1 MDRAKLL
8 ERLMATFVG
17 ELAEHVRTLNGELL
31 ALEKDPGGAGRA
43 ERFKTLLRAAH
54 SLKGAA
60 RSVNVGLIEEASHR
74 LEDVLLA
81 VRDGRVAPDP
91 GVFALLYAAADA
103 FEEAGMRLREQHD
116 LVGSPLDLLVP
127 GLESAAAGTTP
138 AADEPAPTPTPT
150 PTPPP
155 TPATPPP
162 APRDADQL
170 PPAALVAA
178 TAVGP
183 APAAAPPAAR
193 PAPERPR
200 ESGAFVRVAAEKLDA
215 LLTRS
220 GEMLVARRRVEK
232 RGDQLAALRDS
243 VSRWGEE
250 WRQATHV
257 RAGSARGGERLVLV
271 EKELER
277 FALAFDGDRRQLDRA
292 AGLLDEEVRRARMQP
307 FAEGCQWL
315 ERAARDVAAAEG
327 KLVSLVIDGGD
338 VEIDRSVLEGLK
350 DPLSHLVCNAV
361 DHGVERPEARRAA
374 GKPEAARVRVS
385 AALRGAQVEVVVED
399 DGAGVDLDAVRARL
413 VERGLPEPAD
423 DRDLVEA
430 ILLPGFST
438 AARVTSLSG
447 RGVGLDVVKTR
458 VEACHGTVSVA
469 TQRGRGTRFTLSVP
483 LTLTALRAVML
494 KAGGQTFA
502 LAVAN
507 VQRLVR
513 VDPSEVRMVAGRGV
527 LVVPG
532 GTPIPVAPLAELL
545 GLPEAPAARAEAG
558 KRPGLV
564 VVSGD
569 RRAAVLVD
577 ELLGEQE
584 VTVKGLGDRLR
595 RVRCVSGATILPEG
609 PVALVLNASSL
620 ARAAPGRSAARPA
633 DAPAARKRVLVVDD
647 SVTIRALEKDNLE
660 SAGYEVITAVDGED
674 GWRVLQQQG
683 ADLLISDV
691 EMPRMDGLTLT
702 QTVRSSPRFSGL
714 PVILFTTRASDA
726 DRARGIEVGADAY
739 MVKSS
744 PDQKDLLETIAQ
756 LL

>member
-1 MDRAKLL
+1 
-8 ERLMATFVG
+8 MATFVG

-31 ALEKDPGGAGRA
+31 ALEKDPVGPGRA
-43 ERFKTLLRAAH
+43 EGFKTILRAAH

-74 LEDVLLA
+74 LEDVLIA
-81 VRDGRVAPDP
+81 ARDRRITADP
-91 GVFALLYAAADA
+91 NLFALLYSAADA

-116 LVGSPLDLLVP
+116 LIGSPLDLLVP
-127 GLESAAAGTTP
+127 RLESAAAGTTP
-138 AADEPAPTPTPT
+138 VPDEPAE
-150 PTPPP
+150 
-155 TPATPPP
+155 AVVAKMSPP
-162 APRDADQL
+162 APVPRAVAVE
-170 PPAALVAA
+170 PPAAFVASP
-178 TAVGP
+178 VV
-183 APAAAPPAAR
+183 R
-193 PAPERPR
+193 VRPERPR
-200 ESGAFVRVAAEKLDA
+200 ESAAFVRVAAEKLDA

-220 GEMLVARRRVEK
+220 GELLVARRRVEA
-232 RGDQLAALRDS
+232 RGDDLAVLRES
-243 VSRWGEE
+243 VARWGEE
-250 WRQATHV
+250 WRYATHV
-257 RAGSARGGERLVLV
+257 RGGVGAGAGAGSTRGGERLVQV

-277 FALAFDGDRRQLDRA
+277 FALAFDGDRRHLARA

-307 FAEGCQWL
+307 FAEGCQGL

-327 KLVSLVIDGGD
+327 KMVELVIDGGD

-361 DHGVERPEARRAA
+361 DHGAERPEDRRAA

-413 VERGLPEPAD
+413 RERGLPEPAD
-423 DRDLVEA
+423 DRDLVET

-438 AARVTSLSG
+438 AEQVTNLSG

-458 VEACHGTVSVA
+458 VEACHGAVSVA
-469 TQRGRGTRFTLSVP
+469 TDWGRGTRFTLSVP

-494 KAGGQTFA
+494 RAGGQTFA

-507 VQRLVR
+507 VERLVR
-513 VDPSEVRMVAGRGV
+513 VDPAEVRMVAGRGV
-527 LVVPG
+527 LVVEG
-532 GTPIPVAPLAELL
+532 GTPIPVAPLTEML
-545 GLPEAPAARAEAG
+545 GLPEVPSAHAEVG
-558 KRPGLV
+558 KRPGLI

-620 ARAAPGRSAARPA
+620 ARATPARSSVRASEST
-633 DAPAARKRVLVVDD
+633 AARKRVLVVDD
-647 SVTIRALEKDNLE
+647 SVTIRTLEKDNLE

-674 GWRVLQQQG
+674 GWRVLQQHG

-691 EMPRMDGLTLT
+691 EMPRMDGLALT
-702 QTVRSSPRFSGL
+702 ETVRRSARFANL
-714 PVILFTTRASDA
+714 PVILFTTRGSDA

-739 MVKSS
+739 LVKTST
-744 PDQKDLLETIAQ
+744 DQKDLLETIAQ